1 MRLPEI
7 SKTIQVPDN
16 VDVSLEGKKVYVKGA
31 NGSLTR
37 DFSFVTIAIEGEG
50 KKVNVK
56 GAKGS
61 LTRDFSFVP
70 IAIEGEGKNIRVWAK
85 WPRKKEAALVGTI
98 YSHIQNMITG
108 VTKGYSYKLKIVFS
122 HFPISVKVQD
132 KSILIENFT
141 GERRAR
147 RVKIIGDV
155 KVKIEPD
162 DIIVEGVNL
171 EDVSQTAANI
181 EQATRVRRK
190 DPRVFLD
197 GIYVYERNEGV
208 A

>member
-1 MRLPEI
+1 
-7 SKTIQVPDN
+7 
-16 VDVSLEGKKVYVKGA
+16 
-31 NGSLTR
+31 
-37 DFSFVTIAIEGEG
+37 
-50 KKVNVK
+50 
-56 GAKGS
+56 
-61 LTRDFSFVP
+61 
-70 IAIEGEGKNIRVWAK
+70 
-85 WPRKKEAALVGTI
+85 
-98 YSHIQNMITG
+98 MITG

-132 KSILIENFT
+132 KSVLIENFT

-155 KVKIEPD
+155 KVKIEPE

>member
-7 SKTIQVPDN
+7 SKTIQVPGG
-16 VDVSLEGKKVYVKGA
+16 VEISVTEKKITVKG
-31 NGSLTR
+31 
-37 DFSFVTIAIEGEG
+37 E
-50 KKVNVK
+50 K
-56 GAKGS
+56 GT
-61 LTRDFSFVP
+61 LNRDFSFVP
-70 IAIEGEGKNIRVWAK
+70 INIDGDGKSVKIWAK

-98 YSHIQNMITG
+98 YSHINNMITG
-108 VTKGYSYKLKIVFS
+108 VTKGFTYKLKIVFS

-141 GERRAR
+141 GERKAR
-147 RVKIIGDV
+147 RIKIIGDV
-155 KVKIEPD
+155 KVKVEAE
-162 DIIVEGVNL
+162 DIIVQGVNL

-181 EQATRVRRK
+181 EQATRVRNK

-197 GIYVYERNEGV
+197 GLYVYERNEGI

>member
-7 SKTIQVPDN
+7 SRTIQVPE
-16 VDVSLEGKKVYVKGA
+16 DVTVNLKGKVVSVKGQ
-31 NGSLTR
+31 
-37 DFSFVTIAIEGEG
+37 
-50 KKVNVK
+50 
-56 GAKGS
+56 KGS
-61 LTRDFSFVP
+61 LTRDFSFAT
-70 IAIEGEGKNIRVWAK
+70 IAIEAEGKNVRISAK
-85 WPRKKEAALVGTI
+85 WPRKKESALVGTI
-98 YSHIQNMITG
+98 YSHIKNMITG
-108 VTKGYSYKLKIVFS
+108 VTQGYSYKLKIVFS
-122 HFPISVKVQD
+122 HFPISVKVQG

-147 RVKIIGDV
+147 HIDILGDV

-162 DIIVEGVNL
+162 DIVVSGINL

-181 EQATRVRRK
+181 EQATRVRGK

-197 GIYVYERNEGV
+197 GLYVYERNEGM

>member
-7 SKTIQVPDN
+7 SKTIQVPDG
-16 VDVSLEGKKVYVKGA
+16 VDVK
-31 NGSLTR
+31 
-37 DFSFVTIAIEGEG
+37 IEGR
-50 KKVNVK
+50 KVTVS

-61 LTRDFSFVP
+61 LTRDFSYVP
-70 IAIEGEGKNIRVWAK
+70 ISINAESDKSVRVWAE
-85 WPRKKEAALVGTI
+85 WPRKKEASLVGTI

-108 VTKGYSYKLKIVFS
+108 VQKGFSYKLKIVFS
-122 HFPISVKVQD
+122 HFPMSVKVQD
-132 KSILIENFT
+132 KSVLIENFT

-147 RVKIIGDV
+147 RVKIVGNVQVQVRGEDV
-155 KVKIEPD
+155 V
-162 DIIVEGVNL
+162 VEGINL

-181 EQATRVRRK
+181 EQATKVKKK

-197 GIYVYERNEGV
+197 GIYVYERKEGM